1 MNKPFLRAVA
11 AALLTLALCGCASEY
26 TQPTS
31 TFPTLPSVPLE
42 KTPLEQLTD
51 ALTAAFA
58 QDTYTVTWSQVQ
70 SDSVSG
76 GAERSQS
83 VTAEAPIDWQVIYS
97 EIPLLQLADSFPEA
111 FCSSPLRIIPS
122 NTGIIRYQ
130 LSDLS
135 RTDALHLLYG
145 RDLEAEFDTCQVA
158 IETLEGLFARLE
170 LQFTTG
176 ETVVTYYLTF
186 DYPDSE

>member
-83 VTAEAPIDWQVIYS
+83 GGGRTFPVRHRRSPHR
-97 EIPLLQLADSFPEA
+97 LA
-111 FCSSPLRIIPS
+111 
-122 NTGIIRYQ
+122 G
-130 LSDLS
+130 
-135 RTDALHLLYG
+135 HL
-145 RDLEAEFDTCQVA
+145 
-158 IETLEGLFARLE
+158 
-170 LQFTTG
+170 
-176 ETVVTYYLTF
+176 
-186 DYPDSE
+186 